1 MSQRIPVKPD
11 VSDFNSVVAVGIVRL
26 KVLLD
31 INAVSPDITWSLWPS
46 QLWTAIELNVA
57 VVSGKLGTSSALLR
71 PANRAASLA
80 VSMAFHHSGFARDP
94 KLTPCSKAVYLLCD
108 PSLIWSEPKLVNLLR
123 RTLLRTLWRQM
134 VTSTNPSPGDKSRAA
149 RLTPTPSRLL
159 ETING
164 LSLVCMTLG
173 TSHSAISITTNCKIL
188 ATMHRIFGCRIILK
202 LSGGRLDD

>member
-1 MSQRIPVKPD
+1 MTPD
-11 VSDFNSVVAVGIVRL
+11 VANLDSVVAVGIVRL

-57 VVSGKLGTSSALLR
+57 VVSGKSRASWGFLR
-71 PANRAASLA
+71 PTNQAASLA
-80 VSMAFHHSGFARDP
+80 VSIVFDHLKRDHMP

-108 PSLIWSEPKLVNLLR
+108 PSSIWSEPKLVNLLR
-123 RTLLRTLWRQM
+123 HTLLRTLRRQT
-134 VTSTNPSPGDKSRAA
+134 VLSTNPSPGGREIAA
-149 RLTPTPSRLL
+149 RLSPTPSRLL

-173 TSHSAISITTNCKIL
+173 MSHSAISIITNYTIL
-188 ATMHRIFGCRIILK
+188 ATMHRVFRCRKTLK
-202 LSGGRLDD
+202 LSGKRLDD